1 MKEIHKFIA
10 RGAWAAARSAAFFGI
25 ALIWGYR
32 LLIAPLFPTT
42 CRYHPSCS
50 AYGIEALKRFGPIKG
65 ALLAGRRLLRCHPWG
80 SYGSDLVPDKWSY
93 RDLPWGH
100 RGRS

>member
-42 CRYHPSCS
+42 CRYQPSCS

-65 ALLAGRRLLRCHPWG
+65 GIACRAPAVALPSLGQLRFRPGARR
-80 SYGSDLVPDKWSY
+80 
-93 RDLPWGH
+93 
-100 RGRS
+100 RGAS